1 MTTLNWRLILALSLF
16 GLGMAF
22 ATVWVIP
29 SKIEPLFWLLIFA
42 ACAFLI
48 ARLAPRRHFLHGFL
62 VSLVNS
68 VWITSAHALFASA
81 YLANHAQEAEMLKT
95 MPMPD
100 SPRLMMMM
108 TGPVVG
114 VASGLVLG
122 GLAWLASRLVKPAS
136 AGAAT

>member
-1 MTTLNWRLILALSLF
+1 MTPLSGRLILKLSLF
-16 GLGMAF
+16 GFGMAF

-29 SKIEPLFWLLIFA
+29 SNIEPLFWLAVFA

-48 ARLAPRRHFLHGFL
+48 ARFAPGRYFLHGFL

-68 VWITSAHALFASA
+68 VGVTSAHVLFVGA
-81 YLANHAQEAEMLKT
+81 YLAHHPQEAEMLKT

-108 TGPVVG
+108 TGPLVG
-114 VASGLVLG
+114 IVSGLVLG
-122 GLAWLASRLVKPAS
+122 GLSFLAAKFVKPAARAS
-136 AGAAT
+136 